1 MAARTLSQIIAE
13 LNPTYKPQI
22 QSIKKQQSLIPQ
34 QTQAAESALNA
45 KKDQA
50 YEDILSG
57 ARRRGLGFAGIPL
70 GEQAKYAAT
79 DYAPALA
86 NLRFQGQQQAMSLQD
101 AILGIRERRDTAAL
115 NIRESERARRF
126 QAQQAAKDRRF
137 QARQNALSR
146 ASSGGGGGYI
156 EPTVYGG
163 GNGNGNTI
171 NYGFGNAQQRK
182 GGGFNFTDDNGSA
195 VSAAVYAKANN
206 IPFRKLLER
215 MAKMGDKGAK
225 QALSFVGNDFG
236 YDPRKINA
244 ARASL
249 YNNLVWGS
257 GLSAPNN
264 LIPKGRANSSSWNIG
279 QPRNNNSLK
288 IGKVR

>member
-22 QSIKKQQSLIPQ
+22 QSVQQQQALIPQ
-34 QTQAAESALNA
+34 QTQAAETALNA

-50 YEDILSG
+50 YEDIVSG

-86 NLRFQGQQQAMSLQD
+86 NLRMQAQQQAMSLQD

-115 NIRESERARRF
+115 NIREQERQRM
-126 QAQQAAKDRRF
+126 F
-137 QARQNALSR
+137 QARQAEKDRAFQARQAALSR
-146 ASSGGGGGYI
+146 ASSGGGGGGFVM
-156 EPTVYGG
+156 PSLGGAAPSGG
-163 GNGNGNTI
+163 GGTS
-171 NYGFGNAQQRK
+171 ASWAASQRK
-182 GGGFNFTDDNGSA
+182 DKGFNFQDANGRA

-206 IPFRKLLER
+206 IPFRTLLQR
-215 MAKMGDKGAK
+215 MAKMGDSGAK
-225 QALSFVGNDFG
+225 QALSFVGNDFR
-236 YDPRKINA
+236 YDPRKVNA
-244 ARASL
+244 QRAQL

-257 GLSAPNN
+257 GLKYTPPKNN
-264 LIPKGRANSSSWNIG
+264 GRSGGW
-279 QPRNNNSLK
+279 
-288 IGKVR
+288 

>member
-70 GEQAKYAAT
+70 GEQARYAAT

-86 NLRFQGQQQAMSLQD
+86 NLRTQAQQQAMSLQD

-126 QAQQAAKDRRF
+126 QARQAAKDRRF
-137 QARQNALSR
+137 QANQNALSR
-146 ASSGGGGGYI
+146 ASSGGGGGGGYI
-156 EPTVYGG
+156 PMPTVGSASGG
-163 GNGNGNTI
+163 GESNMSS
-171 NYGFGNAQQRK
+171 GFGNASQRK
-182 GGGFNFTDDNGSA
+182 GGGFNFTDNNGRA
-195 VSAAVYAKANN
+195 ISAAVYAKANN
-206 IPFRKLLER
+206 IPFRSLLER

-225 QALSFVGNDFG
+225 QALGFVGNDFG

-244 ARASL
+244 ARGSL

-257 GLSAPNN
+257 GLRYNAPKNN
-264 LIPKGRANSSSWNIG
+264 QGGW
-279 QPRNNNSLK
+279 
-288 IGKVR
+288 